1 MSTPKD
7 LKFSESDE
15 WIKVKGSTALVG
27 ITDFAQNQLSDIV
40 YVEYE
45 LDVDD
50 DFEKDETVA
59 TIESVKAAA
68 DIHVP
73 VSGTVLEINETLIDN
88 PEYLNDD
95 PYGNWLFKI
104 SVKDTSELDSLMDA
118 ETYDK
123 FCEDRGN

>member
-15 WIKVKGSTALVG
+15 WIKVKGSTALIG

-45 LDVDD
+45 LDIDD

-68 DIHVP
+68 DIHAP
-73 VSGTVLEINETLIDN
+73 IAGTVLEINETLIDN
-88 PEYLNDD
+88 PEHLNDD
-95 PYGNWLFKI
+95 PYGSWLFKI
-104 SVKDTSELDSLMDA
+104 AIDEPSELDALMDA
-118 ETYDK
+118 ETYDR
-123 FCEDRGN
+123 FCEDRGE

>member
-15 WIKVKGSTALVG
+15 WIKVKGSTALIG

-45 LDVDD
+45 LDIDD

-68 DIHVP
+68 DIHAP
-73 VSGTVLEINETLIDN
+73 VAGTVLEINETLIDN
-88 PEYLNDD
+88 PEHLNDD
-95 PYGNWLFKI
+95 PYGSWLFKI
-104 SVKDTSELDSLMDA
+104 AIDEPSELDALMDA
-118 ETYDK
+118 ETYDR
-123 FCEDRGN
+123 FCEDRGE

>member
-7 LKFSESDE
+7 LKFSETDE
-15 WIKVKGSTALVG
+15 WIKVKGNSALIG
-27 ITDFAQNQLSDIV
+27 ITDFAQSQLSDIV
-40 YVEYE
+40 YIEYE

-68 DIHVP
+68 DIHAP
-73 VSGTVLEINETLIDN
+73 VSGTILEINEALIDN
-88 PEYLNDD
+88 PEHLNED
-95 PYGNWLFKI
+95 PYGSWLFKI
-104 SVKDTSELDSLMDA
+104 SIDDPSEVDALMDA
-118 ETYDK
+118 ETYDR